1 MKEVFSKSFW
11 EGVKKTFDEAREG
24 PPVDKVVKIPA
35 EVDPVDTSTPELS
48 ASRGADPAS
57 IEPAGGGQE
66 AERIRPA

>member
-35 EVDPVDTSTPELS
+35 EVDRDDTSTSGSP
-48 ASRGADPAS
+48 ATRGADPAS
-57 IEPAGGGQE
+57 S
-66 AERIRPA
+66 RSSRRS